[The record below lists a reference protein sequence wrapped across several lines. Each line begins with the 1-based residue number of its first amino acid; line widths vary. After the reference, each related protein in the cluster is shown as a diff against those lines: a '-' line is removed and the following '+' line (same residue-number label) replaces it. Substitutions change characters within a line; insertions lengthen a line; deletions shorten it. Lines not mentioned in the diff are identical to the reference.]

1 MKEFFKKLQTIHHK
15 LLTNESGQSLIEIM
29 IALAIGVVLIG
40 GSSIA
45 IVAVLQS
52 SQTSQIQQHAT
63 ALSQEII
70 EKGQIYTT
78 ADWSNVY
85 DLQKGSST
93 VYFFSASSTKL
104 FHIEGEEGVVSGD
117 IQDGLIGHWKLDE
130 ATGTTAYDFSGN
142 GNHGI
147 LENNPTRATSTCKVG
162 FCINFDGNSDYVD
175 CGSNE
180 ILDIGTSDFTLSVW
194 VKTSATSTAGIIGR
208 TFSGSGNRYSLFIS
222 SSEGLGA
229 LIAQTGHIGV
239 WEGTTYLDGDWHLV
253 TATYDRDGFL
263 SLYIDRGFIDNVNI
277 SSLSGLDLQ
286 PQDNFHIG
294 IYPDGSHNPANF
306 FEGSIDDARIYNRVL
321 SADEVEHLYN
331 STMFN
336 RYFYIENVCRT
347 NDANYELAG
356 VAPCDG
362 GEVDDPST
370 QRITGVVEWSG
381 KDKTA
386 NFSLIRYLTRWRNE
400 VFHQTD
406 WSGGSGQEGPV
417 EKSSDQY
424 ASSTDIDF
432 SSSGEIKIEF
442 D

>member
-1 MKEFFKKLQTIHHK
+1 MKIKKHK
-15 LLTNESGQSLIEIM
+15 NRKNCFIASLLSCFNNESGQSLIEIM

-40 GSSIA
+40 GASIS
-45 IVAVLQS
+45 IVVVLQS

-70 EKGQIYTT
+70 EKGQVYTT

-104 FHIEGEEGVVSGD
+104 FHIEGKEGVVSGD
-117 IQDGLIGHWKLDE
+117 IQGGLIGHWKLDE

-147 LENNPTRATSTCKVG
+147 LESNPTRATSTCKVG
-162 FCINFDGNSDYVD
+162 YCINFDGVDDYVEIVPTSPITPYQQNRTVSVWFNA
-175 CGSNE
+175 GSFPASDNMGLVITGNSVNPLTPMWE
-180 ILDIGTSDFTLSVW
+180 LNIKAGNGLDIYHGGNHYTVVSSGINTGEWHHFVYTYNHSAGVFKGYVDGIEKLSQSVSDADYTRNNIYL
-194 VKTSATSTAGIIGR
+194 ATGYFGK
-208 TFSGSGNRYSLFIS
+208 Y
-222 SSEGLGA
+222 EG
-229 LIAQTGHIGV
+229 
-239 WEGTTYLDGDWHLV
+239 
-253 TATYDRDGFL
+253 F
-263 SLYIDRGFIDNVNI
+263 
-277 SSLSGLDLQ
+277 
-286 PQDNFHIG
+286 
-294 IYPDGSHNPANF
+294 
-306 FEGSIDDARIYNRVL
+306 IDDARIYNRVL

-331 STMFN
+331 STAFN

-356 VAPCDG
+356 VAPCDSG
-362 GEVDDPST
+362 SIDDPST

-381 KDKTA
+381 KDKIS
-386 NFSLIRYLTRWRNE
+386 NFSLIRYLTRWRND

-417 EKSSDQY
+417 EKSSDRY

-432 SSSGEIKIEF
+432 SSLGEIKIKGI
-442 D
+442 